1 MTDSELELRLEKI
14 EQDIAELKEA
24 YQDLASSVETTA
36 TSSETMIKALQE
48 QIANL
53 TTAQQQCQ
61 AKVDKYAQITDGH
74 TTTLEEH
81 TTKITALEEGALS
94 GQFADGELLLSNFV
108 KESTESTESE

>member
-24 YQDLASSVETTA
+24 YQDLASGVEATA
-36 TSSETMIKALQE
+36 SNETLIQALQE
-48 QIANL
+48 QV
-53 TTAQQQCQ
+53 TTLQKALQQCNSQ
-61 AKVDKYAQITDGH
+61 VATQGETLKSH

-108 KESTESTESE
+108 KESTESRESE